1 MTLTLVFFKETV
13 TLIVLFSAVRYL
25 LFPLKLTVIVTL
37 PSLRAIISPSS
48 IFTIPSLL
56 KLYVKLP
63 ASAGDKVAPV
73 GISSLTSKL
82 RVVLVTLISV
92 GTLVTVT
99 VTIVEFSA

>member
-1 MTLTLVFFKETV
+1 M
-13 TLIVLFSAVRYL
+13 
-25 LFPLKLTVIVTL
+25 VTL
-37 PSLRAIISPSS
+37 PSLRAMILPSS

-63 ASAGDKVAPV
+63 ASSGDKVAPV
-73 GISSLTSKL
+73 EISSLTSKL